1 MKPIHEWTPEQ
12 QQELTNLIESL
23 NTTLLDESA
32 DSAETAFNISC
43 FLSVLVIIVS
53 ALLALILHHWITAVL
68 VLVMT
73 TLLATGVSTL
83 LAMRARTGNLTVTY
97 ERLVIPQIDTALD
110 QYDITR
116 QQFEDYAITV
126 LPKGAP
132 LGQYFSS
139 SPIVENDSVS
149 DT

>member
-1 MKPIHEWTPEQ
+1 
-12 QQELTNLIESL
+12 
-23 NTTLLDESA
+23 
-32 DSAETAFNISC
+32 
-43 FLSVLVIIVS
+43 VIIVS